1 MKKAGIDFRFHYP
14 HRRFN
19 RQVGEWSGGA
29 FHVTTGE
36 PMEQA
41 AYEAACLDWLPSQE
55 EADYVKSLMKPVYE
69 AGKFANWIA
78 PPLRGINGQSVDF
91 EYVKL

>member
-1 MKKAGIDFRFHYP
+1 MT
-14 HRRFN
+14 RRA
-19 RQVGEWSGGA
+19 RLAS
-29 FHVTTGE
+29 
-36 PMEQA
+36 
-41 AYEAACLDWLPSQE
+41 SQE

-69 AGKFANWIA
+69 PGKFANWIA